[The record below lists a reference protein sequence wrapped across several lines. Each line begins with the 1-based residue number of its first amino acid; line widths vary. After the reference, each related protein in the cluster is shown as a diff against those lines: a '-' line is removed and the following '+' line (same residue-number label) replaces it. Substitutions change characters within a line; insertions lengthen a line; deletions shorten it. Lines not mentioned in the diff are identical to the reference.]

1 MIRNSGNFQGDGLKA
16 LEARIRALGKKK
28 AVVGVPAS
36 KNSDQDGTSM
46 VTIAA
51 AHEFGAQINVPA
63 KTVTVY
69 RKIEADGSFARN
81 GKFVKASKSNF
92 STTHTVPAHTIK
104 IPERSFLRST
114 LNENKEAMVKDLADN
129 LRNAIQGDMSTDA
142 AFLDVGN
149 KLVGKVKE
157 KIMSGINP
165 PLSQSTIRKKKS
177 SKPLIDSGNLF
188 NSIHAEVRE
197 DG

>member
-1 MIRNSGNFQGDGLKA
+1 MIRNSGNFQGDGFKT

-28 AVVGVPAS
+28 IVVGIPAS

-51 AHEFGAQINVPA
+51 AHEFGAEINVPA

-69 RKIEADGSFARN
+69 RKVNSDGSFAEK
-81 GKFVKASKSNF
+81 GKFVKASKANF
-92 STTHTVPAHTIK
+92 ASTHRVPAHTIK

-114 LNENKEAMVKDLADN
+114 LNENKDKYADELAKGIKSELLNDGDPRVALDKVGGMIAGDVKA
-129 LRNAIQGDMSTDA
+129 
-142 AFLDVGN
+142 
-149 KLVGKVKE
+149 
-157 KIMSGINP
+157 KIMTGIPP
-165 PLSQSTIRKKKS
+165 PLSPKTIKRKKS
-177 SKPLIDSGNLF
+177 SKALIDNGQLLQ
-188 NSIHAEVRE
+188 SITYEVRE